1 MAFRNWLTKKASRTA
16 ETVIT
21 QTRETLQKN
30 VENHIVEKGNA
41 AFTLGKLVLLGL
53 IFALTMK
60 EIDGVEERTETKP
73 SPIPT
78 NITINNYM
86 NERKEDHD

>member
-60 EIDGVEERTETKP
+60 EIDGVEERMETKP

>member
-30 VENHIVEKGNA
+30 VENKIVTKGNA
-41 AFTLGKLVLLGL
+41 AFTLGKLALLGI

-60 EIDGVEERTETKP
+60 EIDGAEERTE
-73 SPIPT
+73 SAHSHIPT
-78 NITINNYM
+78 NIIINNYL
-86 NERKEDHD
+86 NERNEKHD

>member
-30 VENHIVEKGNA
+30 VENHIVKKGNA

-73 SPIPT
+73 SSIPT